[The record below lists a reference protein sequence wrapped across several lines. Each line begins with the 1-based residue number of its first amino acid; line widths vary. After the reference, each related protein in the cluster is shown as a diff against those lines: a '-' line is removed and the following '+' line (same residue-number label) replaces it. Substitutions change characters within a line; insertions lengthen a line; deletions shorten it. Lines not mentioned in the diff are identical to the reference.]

1 MLIGLGKGSSST
13 IVREISPI
21 KRGEILKREAD
32 L

>member
-13 IVREISPI
+13 IVREIAGI